1 MMNTARKW
9 CNEIEG
15 FIYLGRVQQRE
26 RSLRALQV
34 HVQGNLASTRFVEH
48 TSDCTFEIRGQR
60 VVFLAWSLDFMC
72 LFFLFYGHILYVY
85 DALTCFV

>member
-26 RSLRALQV
+26 RSLKALQV
-34 HVQGNLASTRFVEH
+34 HVQGNLASTRFV
-48 TSDCTFEIRGQR
+48 
-60 VVFLAWSLDFMC
+60 
-72 LFFLFYGHILYVY
+72 
-85 DALTCFV
+85 